1 MSDRIEPA
9 QEVHIV
15 IGVTVEANSDNIDGP
30 VMVNLDYSVIYGYS

>member
-15 IGVTVEANSDNIDGP
+15 IGVTVEANSDNVVGP
-30 VMVNLDYSVIYGYS
+30 VKVNLDISVI